1 MYFNINK
8 SREEKQ
14 KKWNKILNHKWE
26 DIQFMSKGHIYE
38 YINKFVISYFLCG
51 IFLHPKNFPL
61 LILIIIVKF
70 IKSKEIFII
79 VELISKCKE

>member
-1 MYFNINK
+1 MYFNINM
-8 SREEKQ
+8 SREK

-38 YINKFVISYFLCG
+38 YTNKFVISYFLCG
-51 IFLHPKNFPL
+51 TFLHLKNFAL
-61 LILIIIVKF
+61 LILIIIFKF